1 MARILVVEDNA
12 INRRIACRLLEKAG
26 HLADSACNGMDAVT
40 AAKRSAYDLILMD
53 LQMPIMDGL
62 VATMSIRNLENGVRH
77 TPIIALTASDPWS
90 NRDKCLEAGMDG
102 YLNKPIDITQLYQ
115 TVDDW
120 ITTCIAPVPAN

>member
-26 HLADSACNGMDAVT
+26 HQAEAACNGMDAVT
-40 AAKRSAYDLILMD
+40 ATKRGAYDLILMD
-53 LQMPIMDGL
+53 LQMPVMDGL
-62 VATMSIRNLENGVRH
+62 VATISIRNLENGVRR

-90 NRDKCLEAGMDG
+90 NRAKCMEAGMDG
-102 YLNKPIDITQLYQ
+102 YLNKPIDTSQLYQ

-120 ITTCIAPVPAN
+120 INIYTDAPTAA